1 MGLISVVSCVK
12 QGERGVFSYWKHSCW
27 ESGSSRERMIILRTK
42 KRVKQKEYIGKETA
56 WKPYQR

>member
-1 MGLISVVSCVK
+1 MSCVK
-12 QGERGVFSYWKHSCW
+12 QGEMGVFSYWKHSCW
-27 ESGSSRERMIILRTK
+27 ESGSSRERVIILRTK